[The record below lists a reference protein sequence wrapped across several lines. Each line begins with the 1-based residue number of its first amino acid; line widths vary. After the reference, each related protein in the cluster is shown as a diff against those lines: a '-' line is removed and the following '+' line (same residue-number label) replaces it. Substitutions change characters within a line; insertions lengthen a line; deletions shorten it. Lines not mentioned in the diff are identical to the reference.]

1 MEEIYL
7 SEKEKTEHEYEG
19 EKSEER
25 KNKEGNQSLNL
36 PKHLEKE
43 ENINKINEN
52 NEFQKEKEK
61 GSIKTEEI
69 KDKNKIM
76 EEDENSK
83 DDIKDYDGVG
93 DDDDYDDYDIPPY
106 SKEDDRLSTKARKG
120 SGNDRNIF
128 SYGFFNT
135 LTTTITFKDKYIID
149 LTDKLAPNVFRGKNM
164 ENNKELIFKF
174 AKMNQP
180 YLLNEAEILIELYNI
195 ERVPKIVTIG
205 SSGPYYILAMNYIGP
220 SLQDCLEKCDG
231 KFTLG
236 TTLKISIQILNIVK
250 QIHEKGVALR
260 YLKPEN
266 MLIGIGENKDFVYI
280 IDFDLAKKII
290 INNEHIKNGKEEH
303 CLGNKNFISINLHN
317 YIIPTR
323 RDDIESL
330 GYNLIYFMKG
340 VFPWKHCD
348 HNATKN
354 KKINIPVDELC
365 SGLPDEFKEFII
377 YARKLEFSEK
387 PNYEY
392 LNNLLLKAAEKNN
405 IDINSVKYDWEV
417 KNEKLEKI
425 FNEMK
430 LRDNSSNTLGT
441 NSQEKYNDEVNKNNK
456 DEEKKKVDE
465 FEKCE
470 NDVKENTKNENE
482 NVDLVKEEKE
492 EHGKNENNKISGNK
506 NNEENVKKDKKVK
519 NKLKNNQKVY
529 RSISYILI
537 FIFIYILF
545 FSKIRHLF

>member
-1 MEEIYL
+1 MEEINL

-43 ENINKINEN
+43 ENKNKINEN

-61 GSIKTEEI
+61 GSIRTEEI
-69 KDKNKIM
+69 KNKNKIV
-76 EEDENSK
+76 EEDKNSI
-83 DDIKDYDGVG
+83 DNIKDYVG

-106 SKEDDRLSTKARKG
+106 SNEDDRLSTKARKG

-128 SYGFFNT
+128 CYGFFNT

-195 ERVPKIVTIG
+195 ERVPKIETIG
-205 SSGPYYILAMNYIGP
+205 SSGPYCILAMNYIGP

-348 HNATKN
+348 HNDTKN

-405 IDINSVKYDWEV
+405 IDINSVKYDWEE

-430 LRDNSSNTLGT
+430 LRDASSNTLGT
-441 NSQEKYNDEVNKNNK
+441 NSQEKNNDEVNENNK

-470 NDVKENTKNENE
+470 NDNDVKENTKNENE

-506 NNEENVKKDKKVK
+506 NNEENDKKDKKVK
-519 NKLKNNQKVY
+519 N
-529 RSISYILI
+529 
-537 FIFIYILF
+537 
-545 FSKIRHLF
+545 